1 MEDRILMIE
10 ENDEEI
16 TEEQKEALYKRVE
29 ELKYSNAALRAENAM
44 FEQFIGRL
52 DPQELLT
59 PAGGEGPGVTGS
71 SQQEGGGWRRRS
83 RANISDR
90 LQLLTLEQKLYMA
103 QREVRETQEDQ
114 EKLKQ
119 KYERTQDDYKASM
132 EEAELR
138 LAEIKKAKY
147 KFERKLLKPMK
158 DNRLVMKEPEKVLQY
173 MEDKLKV
180 SQLEKFHWRNQAL
193 KVHEKKLLQ
202 QLQQKKEMGKVK
214 YEDFFQEYNESR
226 VDKNLDELQINSL
239 KVQRVLTSHKEKLQ
253 SVTLES
259 TELSNDI
266 SKRKQLLAKIEEE
279 IQRAE
284 EERLKAEAFN
294 QHLHRQ
300 LTHYQA
306 PDITEYMYVKDKLK
320 KLRQSVHTWER
331 KVGIAEM
338 ALKTH
343 TNRWSKPRS
352 TLTPAN
358 SAEAGSQPGGQ
369 RLPLKLP
376 SIAEHNT

>member
-1 MEDRILMIE
+1 MEDGLLMIE
-10 ENDEEI
+10 ENGEEV
-16 TEEQKEALYKRVE
+16 TDEQKEALYKRVE
-29 ELKYSNAALRAENAM
+29 ELKYSNAVLRAENAM
-44 FEQFIGRL
+44 FEQFLGRL
-52 DPQELLT
+52 DPQELLA
-59 PAGGEGPGVTGS
+59 PAEGEGPGVKGS
-71 SQQEGGGWRRRS
+71 SQLEGGGWRRRS

-103 QREVRETQEDQ
+103 QREVRETREDQ

-119 KYERTQDDYKASM
+119 KYERTQDEYKAPM
-132 EEAELR
+132 EEAELC

-147 KFERKLLKPMK
+147 EFERKLLKPMK
-158 DNRLVMKEPEKVLQY
+158 DNRLAMKEPEKVLQY
-173 MEDKLKV
+173 IEDKLKV
-180 SQLEKFHWRNQAL
+180 SQLEKFHLKNQAL
-193 KVHEKKLLQ
+193 KVHKKKLLQ
-202 QLQQKKEMGKVK
+202 QLQQKKEIGKVQ

-239 KVQRVLTSHKEKLQ
+239 KVQRVLSSHKEKLQ
-253 SVTLES
+253 SATLES
-259 TELSNDI
+259 AELSNDI
-266 SKRKQLLAKIEEE
+266 RKRRQLLSKIEEE
-279 IQRAE
+279 IQHAE

-294 QHLHRQ
+294 QHLRRQ

-320 KLRQSVHTWER
+320 KLRQNVHTWER

-343 TNRWSKPRS
+343 TKAWSKPRS

-358 SAEAGSQPGGQ
+358 SVVAGSQPGDH
-369 RLPLKLP
+369 RLPVKLP
-376 SIAEHNT
+376 NIAENNT